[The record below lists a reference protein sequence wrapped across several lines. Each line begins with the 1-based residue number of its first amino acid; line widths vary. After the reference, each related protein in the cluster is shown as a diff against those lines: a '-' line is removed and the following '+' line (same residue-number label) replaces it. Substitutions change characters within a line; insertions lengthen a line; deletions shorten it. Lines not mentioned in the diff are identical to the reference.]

1 MLKKIMF
8 FCFFVCGFCLTTA
21 SADEIF
27 SLKVGYI
34 QLNPDGQF
42 SVTADGLTGTVIDVD
57 DDLRLDDSD
66 EIFLDAGLQL
76 GSFRLSLSY
85 LPVSSSGSGLL
96 SRDIDFNGQTF
107 PVNSQINSDL
117 EIDIYE
123 AGVAWYLVNLDDLPA
138 RIQLGPELSVKYI
151 DASVAIADPST
162 STSDSV
168 QIPLPTVGLR
178 GRVAFAD
185 FVGITARGNYMGYSD
200 NSLLDVD
207 AQIELSPIP
216 LVGVYL
222 GYRYLDVDFDE
233 DDVVIDVT
241 FDGPYAGA
249 LFRF

>member
-1 MLKKIMF
+1 MFKKILL
-8 FCFFVCGFCLTTA
+8 FCFFVCGFCLAPA
-21 SADEIF
+21 SADEVF
-27 SLKVGYI
+27 SLKAGYI
-34 QLNPDGQF
+34 QLNADGQF

-57 DDLRLDDSD
+57 DDLRLDDSE
-66 EIFLDAGLQL
+66 EIFFDAGLQL
-76 GSFRLSLSY
+76 GSFRFSLSY
-85 LPVSSSGSGLL
+85 LPVSSSGSAQLNK
-96 SRDIDFNGQTF
+96 DIDFNGQTF
-107 PVNSQINSDL
+107 PVNAQINSDL
-117 EIDIYE
+117 DIDIYE
-123 AGVAWYLVNLDDLPA
+123 AGVAWYLVNFDDLPA
-138 RIQLGPELSVKYI
+138 RIQLGPELAVKYI
-151 DASVAIADPST
+151 DASVAIADSST

-178 GRVAFAD
+178 GRIAFAD
-185 FVGITARGNYMGYSD
+185 FVGITARGNYMSYNN

-207 AQIELSPIP
+207 AQVELSPIP